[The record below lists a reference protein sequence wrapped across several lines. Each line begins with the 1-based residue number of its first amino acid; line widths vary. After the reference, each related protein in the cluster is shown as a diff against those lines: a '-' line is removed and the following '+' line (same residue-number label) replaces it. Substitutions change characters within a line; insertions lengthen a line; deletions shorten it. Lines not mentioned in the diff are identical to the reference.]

1 LKDQLGRSG
10 DEKDEALAKL
20 KNLVDSK
27 EAETDESKKN
37 LAAAEEASRK
47 LEEEVKG
54 LLEKLKISGEEL
66 AVARAGTNV
75 IKLLR
80 PLFINKLEFFP
91 WEASLAS
98 SKVCG

>member
-1 LKDQLGRSG
+1 
-10 DEKDEALAKL
+10 LAEL
-20 KNLVDSK
+20 KNSK
-27 EAETDESKKN
+27 VAETDESKEN
-37 LAAAEEASRK
+37 

-54 LLEKLKISGEEL
+54 LVEKLKISGEEL
-66 AVARAGTNV
+66 AAAREGPNV

-80 PLFINKLEFFP
+80 LLFINKLEFFP

>member
-1 LKDQLGRSG
+1 
-10 DEKDEALAKL
+10 LAEL
-20 KNLVDSK
+20 KNSK
-27 EAETDESKKN
+27 VAETDESKEN
-37 LAAAEEASRK
+37 LAAAEEANRK

-54 LLEKLKISGEEL
+54 LVEKLKISGEEL
-66 AVARAGTNV
+66 AAAREGPNV

-80 PLFINKLEFFP
+80 LLFINKLEFFP